1 MTGGSYFKYDD
12 YEHGDG
18 VFDELYERKCS
29 NEIVLV
35 KFKGV
40 SFLKG
45 IDLIGES
52 IGYNYVE
59 VNPDN
64 IDFRIGNKNAEFF
77 TIHARDVEVDIL
89 DDCRRFFEWPTYWNN
104 LENK

>member
-1 MTGGSYFKYDD
+1 MDNRNLLNLVRS
-12 YEHGDG
+12 
-18 VFDELYERKCS
+18 RS
-29 NEIVLV
+29 NFAIS
-35 KFKGV
+35 F

-104 LENK
+104 LGNK